1 MSEGDTDFLLNLM
14 NGLLVAHGDT
24 APFWNHADMHS
35 KIDTTTLGDT
45 PWEHFS
51 LNYNGP
57 LPDGIHKDD
66 IPSWITED
74 HEVWYQDLVTL
85 VENLLT
91 NPDFKD
97 GFNYVPYQEH
107 TPKGSHRFHDFML
120 GNWAWRQAVR
130 INSPSLI
137 IFQLIYNYTG
147 YNYRGPPQRHWI
159 MPSHN
164 YPW

>member
-1 MSEGDTDFLLNLM
+1 
-14 NGLLVAHGDT
+14 
-24 APFWNHADMHS
+24 MHS
-35 KIDTTTLGDT
+35 KIGTTTLGDA

-57 LPDGIHKDD
+57 LPDGIHEDD
-66 IPSWITED
+66 IPSWMTED
-74 HEVWYQDLVTL
+74 HEVWYRDLVTL

-97 GFNYVPYQEH
+97 GFDYVPYQEH
-107 TPKGSHRFHDFML
+107 TPEGSHRFHDFML
-120 GNWAWRQAVR
+120 GNWD
-130 INSPSLI
+130 
-137 IFQLIYNYTG
+137 YTG
-147 YNYRGPPQRHWI
+147 YNYRGPPQRRWI